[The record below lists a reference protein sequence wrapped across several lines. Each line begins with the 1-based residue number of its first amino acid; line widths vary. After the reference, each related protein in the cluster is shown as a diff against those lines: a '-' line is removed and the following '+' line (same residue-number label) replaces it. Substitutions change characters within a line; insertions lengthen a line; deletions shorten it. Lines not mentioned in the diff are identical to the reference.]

1 MPKDIDP
8 VAGTVRVLHGK
19 GDRARTIGLDPGAM
33 AVVSQ
38 WVDRRKALGLNGR
51 QVLICTLEGGLVH
64 PTYVRVLL
72 KRLARK
78 AGIEK
83 RVHPHGLRHTHAA
96 ELAAEGVPMNVVQ
109 KQLGHASLAV
119 TSRYLDHVAPQ
130 ALIERLRQREWALN

>member
-1 MPKDIDP
+1 
-8 VAGTVRVLHGK
+8 
-19 GDRARTIGLDPGAM
+19 M

-51 QVLICTLEGGLVH
+51 QVLICTLKGGPVH

-72 KRLARK
+72 RRLAEK

-96 ELAAEGVPMNVVQ
+96 ELAAEGAPMNVVQ

-130 ALIERLRQREWALN
+130 ALIDRLREREWSVD